1 MFLGC
6 RWVVTDWREHRWM
19 QAARIRSLPDLGV
32 KRAGSRAAKIGAF
45 ALEVG
50 LRGIVDGVAANAEE
64 RARELTWIAE
74 NMVALHGVRPSVRGV
89 IPTQPSLLVANHMS
103 YFDPVVMS
111 SLLPLTAVAK
121 QEVGNWPIVGPQC
134 KRYGV
139 LWYERENALSGARV
153 LRQAMRSLE
162 NGVSVLVFPEGTT
175 TLGDSVLPFKR
186 GSFGAALL
194 AGVPIVPVALR
205 YENPSAA
212 WVGDQA
218 FLSHYVR
225 AVSKRYTRVSV
236 EFLPA
241 LTNGTPEELA
251 QQSRLAIERA
261 LHSGDPR
268 CASHVSRFA
277 DVGTAATA

>member
-1 MFLGC
+1 MQ
-6 RWVVTDWREHRWM
+6 TD
-19 QAARIRSLPDLGV
+19 RIRSLPDLGV
-32 KRAGSRAAKIGAF
+32 KRAGSRAARIGAF
-45 ALEVG
+45 AIELWS
-50 LRGIVDGVAANAEE
+50 RGIVDGAARSAEE

-74 NMVALHGVRPSVRGV
+74 NMVALHGVRPCVRGV
-89 IPTQPSLLVANHMS
+89 LPTQPSLLVANHMS

-121 QEVGNWPIVGPQC
+121 QEVGSWPVIGEQC

-153 LRQAMRSLE
+153 LREAMRALE
-162 NGVSVLVFPEGTT
+162 RGVSVLVFPEGTT
-175 TLGDSVLPFKR
+175 TYGESVLPFKR
-186 GSFGAALL
+186 GSFGAALH

-205 YENPSAA
+205 YESPSAA

-241 LTNGTPEELA
+241 LSQGTPSELA
-251 QQSRLAIERA
+251 EEARRAIERA
-261 LHSGDPR
+261 LHSGER
-268 CASHVSRFA
+268 RHVSRFA
-277 DVGTAATA
+277 DVGTALTA

>member
-1 MFLGC
+1 
-6 RWVVTDWREHRWM
+6 M

-32 KRAGSRAAKIGAF
+32 KRTGSRAAKIGAF
-45 ALEVG
+45 ALEMWS
-50 LRGIVDGVAANAEE
+50 RGIVDSPARTADA
-64 RARELTWIAE
+64 RAKELSWIAE
-74 NMVALHGVRPSVRGV
+74 NMVALHGVRPTVRGAL
-89 IPTQPSLLVANHMS
+89 PTQPSLLVANHMS
-103 YFDPVVMS
+103 YFDPVVLS

-121 QEVGNWPIVGPQC
+121 NEVGSWPLIGEQC

-153 LRQAMRSLE
+153 LRQMMRSLDS
-162 NGVSVLVFPEGTT
+162 GVSVLVFPEGTT
-175 TLGDSVLPFKR
+175 TYGESVLPFKR
-186 GSFGAALL
+186 GSFGAAQL

-205 YENPSAA
+205 YENASAA

-225 AVSKRYTRVSV
+225 AVSKRYTRVRV

-241 LTNGTPEELA
+241 IGSAGASPSELA
-251 QQSRLAIERA
+251 ERSREAIVRA
-261 LHSGDPR
+261 LHAGDH
-268 CASHVSRFA
+268 CSASHVSRFA

>member
-1 MFLGC
+1 
-6 RWVVTDWREHRWM
+6 M
-19 QAARIRSLPDLGV
+19 QIARTRSLPDLGV
-32 KRAGSRAAKIGAF
+32 KRTGSRAAKIGAF
-45 ALEVG
+45 AFEVWS
-50 LRGIVDGVAANAEE
+50 RAIVDGVANAPDE

-89 IPTQPSLLVANHMS
+89 LPTQPSLLVANHMS
-103 YFDPVVMS
+103 YFDPVVLS

-121 QEVGNWPIVGPQC
+121 NEVGSWPLIGEQC

-153 LRQAMRSLE
+153 LRQAMRALE
-162 NGVSVLVFPEGTT
+162 QGVSVLVFPEGTT
-175 TLGDSVLPFKR
+175 TQGDTVLPFKR
-186 GSFGAALL
+186 GSFGAALH

-205 YENPSAA
+205 YEHPSAA

-225 AVSKRYTRVSV
+225 AVSKRFTRVSV

-241 LTNGTPEELA
+241 LQGHGSPEQLA
-251 QQSRLAIERA
+251 EQARQAIQRA
-261 LHSGDPR
+261 LHGER
-268 CASHVSRFA
+268 RASHVSRFA